1 MKPTLDEFYATLR
14 YDEETDK
21 FVSPTGEVFDGLQQA
36 RNAFHRDGM
45 TVDQRLHWC
54 PRKRSERVISAC
66 EQAVE

>member
-1 MKPTLDEFYATLR
+1 MKDKLDEFYASLR

-45 TVDQRLHWC
+45 TVDQRLC
-54 PRKRSERVISAC
+54 LTITKEA
-66 EQAVE
+66 QTGGKTK

>member
-1 MKPTLDEFYATLR
+1 MKPTLDEFYASLR

-45 TVDQRLHWC
+45 TVDRRLVLTITKEAQTGSQ
-54 PRKRSERVISAC
+54 PT
-66 EQAVE
+66 

>member
-1 MKPTLDEFYATLR
+1 MKDKLDEFYATLR

-45 TVDQRLHWC
+45 TVDRRLVLTITKEAQTGSQ
-54 PRKRSERVISAC
+54 PT
-66 EQAVE
+66 